1 MKVGLLVMKNLVESG
16 SMESPPP
23 LAIPKRNIE
32 KRERERE
39 RERERKEKEKD
50 EAVKFEVLFN
60 RCNGLGN
67 YKGLDFGLRPK
78 MCVLCREVIL

>member
-39 RERERKEKEKD
+39 REKRERE
-50 EAVKFEVLFN
+50 
-60 RCNGLGN
+60 R
-67 YKGLDFGLRPK
+67 
-78 MCVLCREVIL
+78 